1 MTHSTEELLNLL
13 KDKYLQSGDD
23 LNTHLEGLLHAK
35 PVTYWDYIQVNSIL
49 SAQTPRT
56 NEPDEM
62 VFIVYHQINELIFK
76 MILWEIDQVAVKEK
90 LEIDF
95 FAEKLSR
102 ISRYFDLLSNSF
114 EILSMYF
121 QVTVVLI

>member
-13 KDKYLQSGDD
+13 KDKYLQSGDY

-76 MILWEIDQVAVKEK
+76 IILW
-90 LEIDF
+90 
-95 FAEKLSR
+95 
-102 ISRYFDLLSNSF
+102 
-114 EILSMYF
+114 
-121 QVTVVLI
+121 

>member
-56 NEPDEM
+56 NEPDE
-62 VFIVYHQINELIFK
+62 
-76 MILWEIDQVAVKEK
+76 
-90 LEIDF
+90 
-95 FAEKLSR
+95 
-102 ISRYFDLLSNSF
+102 
-114 EILSMYF
+114 
-121 QVTVVLI
+121 VV